1 MGCKLKIVLR
11 TQATTWM
18 PVEDPPG
25 VILNPNSKH
34 RPVGSASFRNKE
46 TQILLKNPSSEVTGA
61 QIECRKHIHQS
72 EKPQTAIFQFA
83 SPVQLIPHTASSDLN
98 PMIQEQDNIQKTA
111 AYSQTSS
118 GADSLS
124 IKPRRSRISAK
135 PVPPGRVVVNPELLE
150 SLRGLPLPHAARSIG
165 ISVTAFKAAC
175 RKLGIRR
182 WEHTRGRARDWNG
195 GRAGPGQ
202 DKPGVSFPNI
212 SSSPPPASPPPAS
225 PLPAH
230 ESGRIA
236 ASWRESPLPSS
247 DYDSDREV
255 LDAAMLSLQRSP
267 WSDSEAG
274 PDLACDAE
282 ALERILQVMGAG
294 HDDAAAD
301 SEEGL
306 VEWPQ
311 EGVCA

>member
-1 MGCKLKIVLR
+1 MSHADTECQKRMNISVK
-11 TQATTWM
+11 A
-18 PVEDPPG
+18 
-25 VILNPNSKH
+25 PNDLSQLA
-34 RPVGSASFRNKE
+34 AS
-46 TQILLKNPSSEVTGA
+46 
-61 QIECRKHIHQS
+61 
-72 EKPQTAIFQFA
+72 
-83 SPVQLIPHTASSDLN
+83 VQLIPNAVSSDANLRVPESTRKDRRTEEGN
-98 PMIQEQDNIQKTA
+98 SIC
-111 AYSQTSS
+111 SQPSS
-118 GADSLS
+118 SSESLS
-124 IKPRRSRISAK
+124 IKPRRSRVSAK
-135 PVPPGRVVVNPELLE
+135 PVPPGRVVVTPELLE
-150 SLRGLPLPHAARSIG
+150 SLRGLPLPHAARSIS

-182 WEHTRGRARDWNG
+182 WEHTRGRAR
-195 GRAGPGQ
+195 RAGPGQ

-212 SSSPPPASPPPAS
+212 SSSPPAAS

-247 DYDSDREV
+247 DSDSDREV

-267 WSDSEAG
+267 WADSEAG

>member
-1 MGCKLKIVLR
+1 M
-11 TQATTWM
+11 
-18 PVEDPPG
+18 EDPRV
-25 VILNPNSKH
+25 VILNLNSKH

-46 TQILLKNPSSEVTGA
+46 TQILLKNPSSEVTGT
-61 QIECRKHIHQS
+61 QTECRKHIHRS
-72 EKPQTAIFQFA
+72 EKTQTAISQFA
-83 SPVQLIPHTASSDLN
+83 SSVQLIPHTASSDLN
-98 PMIQEQDNIQKTA
+98 PMAQGQDNIQKTA

-118 GADSLS
+118 GAVSLS

-135 PVPPGRVVVNPELLE
+135 SVPPGRVVVTPELLE

-182 WEHTRGRARDWNG
+182 WEHTRGRAREGNG

-202 DKPGVSFPNI
+202 DYPGVSFP
-212 SSSPPPASPPPAS
+212 SATVPSSPPPAS

-230 ESGRIA
+230 ESGLIA

-247 DYDSDREV
+247 DSDSDREM
-255 LDAAMLSLQRSP
+255 LDAAMLSFQSSP
-267 WSDSEAG
+267 WADSEAG

-282 ALERILQVMGAG
+282 ALERILQAMGAG
-294 HDDAAAD
+294 HDGAAAD

-311 EGVCA
+311 EGACA